1 MGHVGCRTRPPERPL
16 LGHLC
21 MGAGPPGGGGGTQW
35 VLLLGSPRRHPALP
49 WEACDHHVPAT
60 RGWAAPPALALCSVS
75 IPLPSFLT
83 GRCPFMSKML
93 GLYRILLSAVL
104 RFVQQHRPAWGHR
117 EVLRAGQS
125 GRAPGGPR
133 SGQEAPPLPQK
144 APFVGRVPR
153 GSWGLGSHGGDGCYP
168 SLVGKC
174 QDRGGVSTFTR
185 GWWPRL

>member
-1 MGHVGCRTRPPERPL
+1 MHRGARGLYDQTPGETPARSPVHGHWAFWRRR
-16 LGHLC
+16 
-21 MGAGPPGGGGGTQW
+21 GTQR

-49 WEACDHHVPAT
+49 WEACDHHVLAT

-104 RFVQQHRPAWGHR
+104 QFVQQRRPAWGHR

-125 GRAPGGPR
+125 GRAPGGPS
-133 SGQEAPPLPQK
+133 SGQAAPPLPQK
-144 APFVGRVPR
+144 AP
-153 GSWGLGSHGGDGCYP
+153 L
-168 SLVGKC
+168 
-174 QDRGGVSTFTR
+174 
-185 GWWPRL
+185 